1 MICKECGKK
10 FTKKGNRAVRTNGE
24 KITVCPN
31 CGNEEVEKKV
41 MK

>member
-10 FTKKGNRAVRTNGE
+10 FTKEGNIAVRTNGV

-31 CGNEEVEKKV
+31 CGQEEVEKKV